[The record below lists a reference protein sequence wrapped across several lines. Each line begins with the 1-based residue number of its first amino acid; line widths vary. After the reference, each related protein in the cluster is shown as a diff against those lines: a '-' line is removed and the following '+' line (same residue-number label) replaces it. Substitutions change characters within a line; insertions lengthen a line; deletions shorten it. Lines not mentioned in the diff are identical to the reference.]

1 MAAMRLPIGH
11 CSTRSSIPQ
20 PVHRGC
26 RSTTVA
32 ALASASRS
40 TPAWSSSPMA
50 PKIPSAAS
58 SAFSP
63 AIPVPAFFATPML
76 VILARSSSLLLTTS
90 ISPCSRCG
98 EIDVVAGIGDA
109 GRLGR
114 FKAVRG
120 SPTPVQR
127 ARDRHGYF
135 CGTLRIGL
143 LIHRNRMQ
151 KLIECVPNF
160 SEGRD
165 QNVIRQI
172 TDAVKSTD
180 GVSLLDIDPG
190 ASTNRTVVTF
200 VGSPDAAV
208 EAAFRAIKKAAELI
222 DMRKHKGAHPRMGA
236 TDVCPF
242 IPVSNVSWDEAV
254 ECARKLGKR
263 VSEELKIPVYLYEK
277 AAKDNARSNLAVIR
291 AGEYEG
297 FFEKIKQPEWKP
309 DFGPAVFN
317 KNSGATVIGVRDFLV
332 AYNANLNT
340 KSVRRANSVA
350 FDVREQGR
358 VKTEDG
364 TPSGKPVLGLN
375 GEPVRIP
382 GILKHVKAIGWFV
395 KEYGIAQVSMNLTN
409 IEETPLHVAFD
420 ACVQAAAERGLR
432 VTGSEI
438 VGMVPKKSLVDAG
451 RYFLRKQRCSE
462 GASEEELM
470 DIAIRS
476 MGLGELKPFDPIE
489 KVIELKIQSTESK
502 KSLVK
507 MNMREFCNETLSD
520 SPAPGG
526 GSVAALMGALG
537 ASLGGMVANLSAGKR
552 GWDDKLEYFSDWAV
566 KAQQLKDELL
576 SLVDEDTAAFNKV
589 IDSFALPKASAEEKT
604 ARSAAIE
611 AATKYAA
618 EVPVKVMETASRSYA
633 LLAEMAE
640 RGNPASV
647 SDVGVGALAIRACID
662 GAALNVRIN
671 LANLKDEK
679 FKSDLQKKVRK
690 LQADSESAF
699 KKIDQ
704 IVQSKLT

>member
-1 MAAMRLPIGH
+1 
-11 CSTRSSIPQ
+11 
-20 PVHRGC
+20 
-26 RSTTVA
+26 
-32 ALASASRS
+32 
-40 TPAWSSSPMA
+40 
-50 PKIPSAAS
+50 
-58 SAFSP
+58 
-63 AIPVPAFFATPML
+63 
-76 VILARSSSLLLTTS
+76 
-90 ISPCSRCG
+90 
-98 EIDVVAGIGDA
+98 
-109 GRLGR
+109 
-114 FKAVRG
+114 
-120 SPTPVQR
+120 
-127 ARDRHGYF
+127 
-135 CGTLRIGL
+135 
-143 LIHRNRMQ
+143 MQ

-172 TDAVKSTD
+172 TDAIQSVD
-180 GVSLLDIDPG
+180 GVSLLDVDPG

-242 IPVSNVSWDEAV
+242 IPVSNVTWDEAIA
-254 ECARKLGKR
+254 CAHRLGER
-263 VSEELKIPVYLYEK
+263 VGDELKIPAYLYEK
-277 AAKDNARSNLAVIR
+277 AAKNESRSNLSIIR

-297 FFEKIKQPEWKP
+297 FFEKIRQPQWKP
-309 DFGPAVFN
+309 DFGPDVFN
-317 KNSGATVIGVRDFLV
+317 EKSGATVIGVRDFLV

-358 VKTEDG
+358 AQTEDG
-364 TPSGKPVLGLN
+364 TPWGKPLLDAN
-375 GEPVRIP
+375 GEPIRIP
-382 GILKHVKAIGWFV
+382 GMLKHVKAIGWFV

-409 IEETPLHVAFD
+409 IEETPLHAAFD
-420 ACVQAAAERGLR
+420 ACCESAASRGLR

-438 VGMVPKKSLVDAG
+438 VGMVPKKCLVDAG
-451 RYFLRKQRCSE
+451 RYFLRKQKWTE
-462 GASEEELM
+462 GVSDEDLI

-476 MGLGELKPFDPIE
+476 MGLSELKPFDPKE
-489 KVIELKIQSTESK
+489 KVIEFKIESAEPK
-502 KSLVK
+502 RSLAK
-507 MNMREFCNETLSD
+507 MNLREFCNETLSD

-552 GWDDKLEYFSDWAV
+552 GWDDKLEYFSNWAV

-589 IDSFALPKASAEEKT
+589 MDAFALAKESTEEKA
-604 ARSAAIE
+604 ARAAAI
-611 AATKYAA
+611 AQTTRYAA
-618 EVPVKVMETASRSYA
+618 EVPLKVMETASKSYE

-647 SDVGVGALAIRACID
+647 SDVGVGALATRACIE

-671 LANLKDEK
+671 LAQLKDER
-679 FKSDLQKKVRK
+679 FKTAL
-690 LQADSESAF
+690 L
-699 KKIDQ
+699 KKIEQ
-704 IVQSKLT
+704 ISTDSDTQFEKIYQVVGSKLG